1 VNKLDRRLADII
13 YHNSFGAFCCASF
26 RILNPGVELNPN
38 WHIDFLCHSIQNLA
52 ANQTGGRLVI
62 NLPPRSLKSFII
74 SVCLPAWLLG
84 RNPSARIL
92 CASYSEELAFK
103 FSRGTRALM
112 ESSFYQKIFPRTKF
126 NPRKTTE
133 RELETTRHGYRLATS
148 VGGTLTGRGG
158 DTLIVDD
165 PIKAIDGE
173 SERALGD
180 ASDWFRNTALSRL
193 DKIVSSLILVTMQR
207 LHADDLSGILIDQGW
222 PSLVLPAIATET
234 VEYELGEGEIYCR
247 PAGEPLQPD
256 RDTPEGMEAQRASIG
271 SKIFSAQYQQNPV
284 PADGNMIKSDWLRR
298 YDFVPGE
305 RWFGRVVLSCDPAGK
320 AGQHNDYTSIAIFG
334 FNDKYV
340 HVLHVVRGHWTVMQ
354 MHDRIKALAV
364 EWRVDQILIEDTA
377 SGMGLLQILRHD
389 RSLSAIGRR
398 PTVSK
403 VVRMAQHEG
412 RFEAGLVLLPK
423 EAIWLADFEDEL
435 LAFPSGRYDDQVDA
449 VLLFLDWFAQADRLP
464 TYGVAL
470 PVYGS
475 DDSSY

>member
-1 VNKLDRRLADII
+1 VNNLDRRLAGLI
-13 YHNSFGAFCCASF
+13 YQNSFGAFCCAAF
-26 RILNPGVELNPN
+26 RVLNPGVELNPN
-38 WHIDFLCHSIQNLA
+38 WHIDLLCYSIQNLA
-52 ANQTGGRLVI
+52 TNQRGGRLVI

-103 FSRGTRALM
+103 FSRDTRALM
-112 ESSFYQKIFPRTKF
+112 ESSFYQKVFPRTKF

-193 DKIVSSLILVTMQR
+193 VTMQR
-207 LHADDLSGILIDQGW
+207 LHANDLSGILIDQGW

-256 RDTPEGMEAQRASIG
+256 RDTPEGMEAQRASTG
-271 SKIFSAQYQQNPV
+271 SKIFFAQYQQNPV
-284 PADGNMIKSDWLRR
+284 PPDGNMIKSDWLPR

-364 EWRVDQILIEDTA
+364 EWKVERILIEDTA
-377 SGMGLLQILRHD
+377 SGMGLIQILKED
-389 RSLSAIGRR
+389 RTFWPIGRR
-398 PTVSK
+398 SNLSK

-412 RFEAGLVLLPK
+412 RFEAGLVLFPK
-423 EAIWLADFEDEL
+423 EALWMADLEDEL
-435 LAFPSGRYDDQVDA
+435 LAFPNGRYDDQVDA
-449 VLLFLDWFAQADRLP
+449 LLLFLDWFAQADRLP

-470 PVYGS
+470 PVYGD

>member
-1 VNKLDRRLADII
+1 VNKLDRRLAGLI
-13 YHNSFGAFCCASF
+13 YHNSFGAFCCAAF
-26 RILNPGVELNPN
+26 RILNPSVQLEPN

-52 ANQTGGRLVI
+52 TNQRGGRLNI

-84 RNPSARIL
+84 RNPSARII

-103 FSRGTRALM
+103 FSRDTRSLM
-112 ESSFYQKIFPRTKF
+112 ESPFYQKIFPRTKF

-133 RELETTRHGYRLATS
+133 RELETTRHGHRLATS

-158 DTLIVDD
+158 NTLIVDD
-165 PIKAIDGE
+165 PIKAIDAE
-173 SERALGD
+173 SELALSH
-180 ASDWFRNTALSRL
+180 ASDWFRNTAVSRL
-193 DKIVSSLILVTMQR
+193 DKIDSSLILVTMQR
-207 LHADDLSGILIDQGW
+207 LHVDDLSGILIDQGW

-234 VEYELGEGEIYCR
+234 VEYELGEGEIYR
-247 PAGEPLQPD
+247 RHSGELLQPD
-256 RDTPEGMEAQRASIG
+256 RDTSEGMEVQRASMG

-284 PADGNMIKSDWLRR
+284 PPDGNMIKSDWLHR

-334 FNDKYV
+334 FNDKHVY
-340 HVLHVVRGHWTVMQ
+340 VLHVVRGHWTVMQ
-354 MHDRIKALAV
+354 MHDRIKALAL
-364 EWRVDQILIEDTA
+364 EWKVDQILIEDTA
-377 SGMGLLQILRHD
+377 SGMGLVQILKDD
-389 RSLSAIGRR
+389 RSLWAIGRR
-398 PTVSK
+398 SNLSK

-412 RFEAGLVLLPK
+412 RFEAGLVLFPR
-423 EAIWLADFEDEL
+423 EAPWLADLEAEL

-449 VLLFLDWFAQADRLP
+449 FLLFFDWFAQADRLP